1 MSQQQNSLIDNGD
14 FNIFYISHNNDNGAN
29 ATIYTNLPTIA
40 VGASGRRN
48 SVWVRSLIM
57 ATQNQIKR

>member
-40 VGASGRRN
+40 VGDPAGG
-48 SVWVRSLIM
+48 
-57 ATQNQIKR
+57 TPCG